1 MIVSIVATVC
11 DLTIPLLIVLIGN
24 IIISCLIVI
33 RRLNYAASGRSN
45 SQGQVERKLVGTMLA
60 VSFTFVVL
68 STPITI
74 YYTLG
79 KHLLVDDLFKQLN
92 YFLIADCLTY
102 TNFGINFYLYICFT
116 KSFREELMKITNQM
130 KCCKRTADSAQSISE
145 AQTELSFIS

>member
-1 MIVSIVATVC
+1 MISESLFMIVSIVATVC

-102 TNFGINFYLYICFT
+102 TNFGINFIC
-116 KSFREELMKITNQM
+116 
-130 KCCKRTADSAQSISE
+130 ISVSLNHLE
-145 AQTELSFIS
+145 KN